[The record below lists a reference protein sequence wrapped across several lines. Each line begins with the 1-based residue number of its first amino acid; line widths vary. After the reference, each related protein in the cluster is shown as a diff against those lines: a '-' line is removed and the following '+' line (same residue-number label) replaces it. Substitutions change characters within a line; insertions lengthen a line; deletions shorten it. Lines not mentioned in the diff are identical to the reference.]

1 MMQNK
6 SVSGTRRTYAVITGA
21 TSGLGLAYAKWF
33 GGKGYD
39 LIITGRRKDIIE
51 KRAEEIRE
59 AYGCS
64 VEVVLTD
71 LAEEQGT
78 ANLLARMDGKP
89 VDVLVNNAGFGLGL
103 EFADSDI
110 KDIRR
115 LIFLQTSAIAELT
128 HYVLRD
134 MKKKH
139 HGTIINI
146 SSDGAFAPL
155 PKNVTYAASKR
166 FLVTFTEG
174 LHMELAGTGVRVQVV
189 CPGLLIRISM
199 RAQGCTWI
207 RRKRACLH
215 SDIRK
220 Q

>member
-78 ANLLARMDGKP
+78 AKLLARMDGMQMEIDILKETIN
-89 VDVLVNNAGFGLGL
+89 VLKKTPA
-103 EFADSDI
+103 ST
-110 KDIRR
+110 RR
-115 LIFLQTSAIAELT
+115 
-128 HYVLRD
+128 
-134 MKKKH
+134 
-139 HGTIINI
+139 
-146 SSDGAFAPL
+146 P
-155 PKNVTYAASKR
+155 SK
-166 FLVTFTEG
+166 
-174 LHMELAGTGVRVQVV
+174 TG
-189 CPGLLIRISM
+189 
-199 RAQGCTWI
+199 
-207 RRKRACLH
+207 RR
-215 SDIRK
+215 

>member
-1 MMQNK
+1 MMQDK

-89 VDVLVNNAGFGLGL
+89 VDVLVNNAGFGLGPVYVY
-103 EFADSDI
+103 
-110 KDIRR
+110 RW
-115 LIFLQTSAIAELT
+115 
-128 HYVLRD
+128 YVL
-134 MKKKH
+134 
-139 HGTIINI
+139 
-146 SSDGAFAPL
+146 
-155 PKNVTYAASKR
+155 V
-166 FLVTFTEG
+166 
-174 LHMELAGTGVRVQVV
+174 
-189 CPGLLIRISM
+189 LLIRISM

-215 SDIRK
+215 SGIRK
-220 Q
+220 QWWQEP